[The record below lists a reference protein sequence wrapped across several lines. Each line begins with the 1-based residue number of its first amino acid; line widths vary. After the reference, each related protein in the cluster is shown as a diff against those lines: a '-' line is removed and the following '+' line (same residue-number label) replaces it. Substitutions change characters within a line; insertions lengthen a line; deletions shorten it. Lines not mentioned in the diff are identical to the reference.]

1 MMEAAKGT
9 LFIFHTEIIME
20 LTLPSNVTAL

>member
-1 MMEAAKGT
+1 MMETAKAT
-9 LFIFHTEIIME
+9 LFIFHTEIITE